1 MAIQLR
7 GRAGF
12 GSKGGY
18 PLVSQCVRR
27 NISDMQKE
35 IMDGS
40 TLQMIISIG
49 VSGLIAHTVRSMK
62 NKPNSNSII
71 LTEATMATTKD
82 KYEQTIAS
90 QVGMIL
96 AVFWVFF
103 SSLIGTVYTLYL
115 IIQSVKFLLA

>member
-1 MAIQLR
+1 
-7 GRAGF
+7 
-12 GSKGGY
+12 
-18 PLVSQCVRR
+18 
-27 NISDMQKE
+27 
-35 IMDGS
+35 MDGS
-40 TLQMIISIG
+40 TLKRIISIG
-49 VSGLIAHTVRSMK
+49 ASGRIDRTIRSRK

-90 QVGMIL
+90 QVVMIL

-115 IIQSVKFLLA
+115 IIQSVKFLLK

>member
-1 MAIQLR
+1 MPR
-7 GRAGF
+7 
-12 GSKGGY
+12 S
-18 PLVSQCVRR
+18 
-27 NISDMQKE
+27 

-40 TLQMIISIG
+40 TLQRIISIG
-49 VSGLIAHTVRSMK
+49 ASGLIDHTVRSMK

-103 SSLIGTVYTLYL
+103 S
-115 IIQSVKFLLA
+115 